1 MEEYTPLINDT
12 LLEKCKSY
20 KYLGVVM
27 DESLKWDAHID
38 HITPKISKACGAL
51 ARLRNCTSIDVLI
64 NVYHA
69 LVHSYLRYGI
79 LIWGNASQTVLDPL
93 QTLINRAARIMVS
106 APFGNIDLN
115 PAYDF
120 LKILNVTKTFLLETG
135 KYHYKYVNQLL
146 PTEIGNYFDTSATQ
160 VVRHTYSLRSQN
172 NNRPPRFISKSK
184 IGEKSIQFKCSQIWN
199 AMPLEIKNC
208 ELFSKF
214 KTSYK
219 NHLLETEIDP
229 CIFLNPTDLLLA
241 S

>member
-1 MEEYTPLINDT
+1 
-12 LLEKCKSY
+12 
-20 KYLGVVM
+20 
-27 DESLKWDAHID
+27 
-38 HITPKISKACGAL
+38 
-51 ARLRNCTSIDVLI
+51 
-64 NVYHA
+64 
-69 LVHSYLRYGI
+69 
-79 LIWGNASQTVLDPL
+79 
-93 QTLINRAARIMVS
+93 MVS

-115 PAYDF
+115 PAYEF

-135 KYHYKYVNQLL
+135 KYHYKSVNQLL

-160 VVRHTYSLRSQN
+160 IVRHTYSLRSQN

-208 ELFSKF
+208 ELFAKF

-229 CIFLNPTDLLLA
+229 CIFLNPTDLLL
-241 S
+241 SS